1 MFLQFASWLHKTSLS
16 LGLQH
21 QVGWL
26 WPLCETLHFTGL
38 ALLLG
43 VVGMFDLRLLGFMQR
58 VPISVVR
65 DFMPWALVGFT
76 LNLLTGTIFVIS
88 QPATYFGNYTWWL
101 KVALLLIAGVNAIVF
116 ETTYGRRRRD
126 SGGRGHTVRA
136 QSDRGRVAGVLVGGA
151 LGRPH
156 AAIHQGGTGGE
167 ILGVPAGFSIRSK
180 FRSTTAVLRTYFE
193 LRTLHFELATGS
205 PCLAAK
211 PVAPA
216 RCLPSAVAPRRA
228 STSRTRRPRR
238 SASIAPFRRL

>member
-16 LGLQH
+16 LALQH

-116 ETTYGRRRRD
+116 ETTYGRRAAAIPAGED
-126 SGGRGHTVRA
+126 TPFALKVI
-136 QSDRGRVAGVLVGGA
+136 AGVSLVSW
-151 LGRPH
+151 
-156 AAIHQGGTGGE
+156 
-167 ILGVPAGFSIRSK
+167 LGVLWAGRMLPFIKVGPA
-180 FRSTTAVLRTYFE
+180 
-193 LRTLHFELATGS
+193 
-205 PCLAAK
+205 
-211 PVAPA
+211 A
-216 RCLPSAVAPRRA
+216 R
-228 STSRTRRPRR
+228 
-238 SASIAPFRRL
+238 F

>member
-116 ETTYGRRRRD
+116 ETTYGRRAAAIPAGED
-126 SGGRGHTVRA
+126 TPFALKVI
-136 QSDRGRVAGVLVGGA
+136 AGVSLVSW
-151 LGRPH
+151 
-156 AAIHQGGTGGE
+156 
-167 ILGVPAGFSIRSK
+167 LGVLWAGRMLPFIKVGPA
-180 FRSTTAVLRTYFE
+180 
-193 LRTLHFELATGS
+193 
-205 PCLAAK
+205 
-211 PVAPA
+211 A
-216 RCLPSAVAPRRA
+216 R
-228 STSRTRRPRR
+228 
-238 SASIAPFRRL
+238 F